1 MCEKCSKAMKA
12 ALSAIYFADS
22 SDYISAL
29 WDVVRE
35 TGGEEAAA
43 LLEEDAQEAYDKYC
57 EGE

>member
-1 MCEKCSKAMKA
+1 MCEKCSKAFKVA
-12 ALSAIYFADS
+12 VSAIYFADS
-22 SDYISAL
+22 HDYSAAL